1 MTEEEPPLEP
11 GVGCGIVMVT
21 LTTFVGFAFLATLI
35 GFLLNDFRA
44 VFAGLPTSAI
54 FTSLGSDFI
63 LAYPTDGIFWFGAA
77 FFVAKYTERKS
88 RKTWLMATL
97 GVIVAMMIFGAI
109 LGSFVE
115 PAGDI
120 LG

>member
-1 MTEEEPPLEP
+1 MAPDESPLEP
-11 GVGCGIVMVT
+11 GVGCGIVMMT
-21 LTTFVGFAFLATLI
+21 LTTFVMFAFLATLI

-44 VFAGLPTSAI
+44 VFSGLPTSAI

-88 RKTWLMATL
+88 RKTWLMATI
-97 GVIVAMMIFGAI
+97 GVIVAVTIFGVI

-115 PAGDI
+115 PTGDFF
-120 LG
+120 G